1 MSDDGSANAASNEAT
16 LPPQSPQSPQP
27 PCDPRQ
33 GRRAAKVHARRT
45 TAMAQHIAELLCEW
59 NGSLSVRAHDQAVN
73 VMRTLR
79 VHLMDEEHRQPP
91 NEVAQESLLSAGL
104 SVFDASGENTTH
116 STLLSTTSMLL
127 FDLMFCCSHAHFNTS
142 PTVENEDGMDE
153 DDDPELVAAICTV
166 DTWMDGQWGDTF
178 NRVQKETLD
187 ETNGTEPGSET
198 GDQPSDTDSTDLSAG
213 QVCQLLG
220 RKCAR
225 DASVTQLVLYDMSI
239 LFYICA
245 RESSRT
251 MLLHEL
257 LPTVPHHSPLSEEA
271 RDRLQATI
279 DAGSSELGASA
290 LKDLLLSFILPRRV
304 IGCRKS
310 ILIDRN
316 TAKIATE
323 QYPLA
328 VARAH
333 ETAQST
339 AAALWAR
346 SDEEDACDLDTNCAL
361 LAGIAMLL
369 CTTAHD
375 ARRGTAFGGRISLPF
390 LRPAAPQSGPRIV
403 LSDEEW
409 TCYVI
414 QSGGSIEVLYRGGKS
429 EGLKRCI
436 LILLDALCM

>member
-1 MSDDGSANAASNEAT
+1 MSEDGTANAATNEEA
-16 LPPQSPQSPQP
+16 LSPSSPQP

-33 GRRAAKVHARRT
+33 ARRAAKVHVRRT
-45 TAMAQHIAELLCEW
+45 TAMAQHIAKLLCDW
-59 NGSLSVRAHDQAVN
+59 NGSTELSVRAHDQAMN
-73 VMRTLR
+73 VMRALR
-79 VHLMDEEHRQPP
+79 VHLMDEEHSQPP

-127 FDLMFCCSHAHFNTS
+127 FDLMFCCSYAGVNTP
-142 PTVENEDGMDE
+142 PTVGNEDVMDE
-153 DDDPELVAAICTV
+153 DDDPELVASICTV
-166 DTWMDGQWGDTF
+166 DTWMDGQWGYIF
-178 NRVQKETLD
+178 NRAMKETLD
-187 ETNGTEPGSET
+187 ETNGAELGSDT
-198 GDQPSDTDSTDLSAG
+198 GDHASEGDSTGLSPG

-225 DASVTQLVLYDMSI
+225 DANVTQLILYDMSI
-239 LFYICA
+239 LFYVCA

-251 MLLHEL
+251 MLLHEF
-257 LPTVPHHSPLSEEA
+257 LPTVPNHSPLSEEA

-390 LRPAAPQSGPRIV
+390 LRASTPPSGPRIV
-403 LSDEEW
+403 LSESEW

-414 QSGGSIEVLYRGGKS
+414 KPGGSIEVLYRGEKS
-429 EGLKRCI
+429 DGLKRCI
-436 LILLDALCM
+436 LILLDALSM